1 MKHFASADGPI
12 ASRLLLSPWSPPT
25 VTVSFPGTY
34 RHMALSITQ
43 ALRLREALDIGITAA
58 ARCDEGQLS
67 GPTTIDLMA
76 EVDRA

>member
-1 MKHFASADGPI
+1 MKHFASDAPI

-34 RHMALSITQ
+34 KHMALSMPQ
-43 ALRLREALDIGITAA
+43 ALKLRQALDIGIAA
-58 ARCDEGQLS
+58 AERCDEAKLN
-67 GPTTIDLMA
+67 GPTTVDLMA